1 MGARRPNPKLAK
13 IHRTYTVEE
22 VARLYDVHRNTVR
35 QWIKGG
41 LACMDTA
48 RPTLIRGQD
57 LANYL
62 RKKRL
67 AKKRPCQP
75 GQIYCM
81 RCRVPRQP
89 AEQQAV
95 YEAHTPTQGNLIGQ
109 CPTCGSR
116 MFRRVSF
123 ATLAQISGPL
133 RVSQPN
139 ARQHIAETARPS
151 VNSDFEQDAPAHENA
166 QPQQRADQAPVL
178 LFLEGGQ
185 AAE

>member
-1 MGARRPNPKLAK
+1 MGTRRPNPKLAK

-41 LACMDTA
+41 LPSMDNA
-48 RPTLIRGQD
+48 RPTLVRGQD
-57 LANYL
+57 LADYL

-67 AKKRPCQP
+67 AKKRPCLP

-81 RCRVPRQP
+81 RCREPRQP
-89 AEQQAV
+89 AGQQAV
-95 YEAHTPTQGNLIGQ
+95 YEAHTLGQGNLIGQ

-123 ATLAQISGPL
+123 ARLVQISGPL
-133 RVSQPN
+133 QVFQPN
-139 ARQHIAETARPS
+139 AQQHIAETAPPS
-151 VNSDFEQDAPAHENA
+151 VNSDFKQDASANENA

-178 LFLEGGQ
+178 RFLEGGQ